1 MRLVEQTVS
10 EPLHLRIGPELL
22 RGLDDERELAL
33 HVFRVDLVALRV
45 RSEAAL
51 RADANSDS
59 GASIHGGR
67 LDGGHLLAEGFLDSA
82 GLRAASD
89 DLGSIVNL
97 LLQYLL
103 IFKLGKA
110 NVSTEAYIHSGI
122 WEAYCSQL

>member
-10 EPLHLRIGPELL
+10 EPSRLGIIPELL

-33 HVFRVDLVALRV
+33 HVLRVDLVTLGV
-45 RSEAAL
+45 RGEAAL
-51 RADANSDS
+51 RADADS
-59 GASIHGGR
+59 GSGTSTHGGR
-67 LDGGHLLAEGFLDSA
+67 LDGGHVLAEGFLDSA